1 MRIVCT
7 QGSIHPRP
15 KGCSPR
21 VYAELAKC
29 WSFEPSRRPEFAALE
44 SFFEGAVTDT
54 AIMGTAHSVASGK
67 TAMHQYEYGSDARG
81 GHGLGASGDANLDG
95 AGYVVGSPAAPGV
108 SAGDDY
114 EMPTADNMRRLS
126 AQDAAADE
134 GDDADGYEMPTD
146 DNMRRLSSGVSPV
159 STSGNAAAAT
169 ATVTNNDW
177 DHGSSATTALV
188 DAEYYIAA
196 NTLFGIAEEGSAG
209 AYANAP
215 VKETSFGTAAPEH
228 GKLAFVAV
236 VRFVLFV
243 CPLAHLAV
251 GYCARD

>member
-1 MRIVCT
+1 M
-7 QGSIHPRP
+7 
-15 KGCSPR
+15 
-21 VYAELAKC
+21 
-29 WSFEPSRRPEFAALE
+29 
-44 SFFEGAVTDT
+44 
-54 AIMGTAHSVASGK
+54 
-67 TAMHQYEYGSDARG
+67 
-81 GHGLGASGDANLDG
+81 GASGDANLDG
-95 AGYVVGSPAAPGV
+95 TGYVLGGNAVPPV

-114 EMPTADNMRRLS
+114 EMPTDDNMRRLS

-159 STSGNAAAAT
+159 STSGNAAGAT

-228 GKLAFVAV
+228 GKFAFVTVMRVGCFICQAC
-236 VRFVLFV
+236 RWPL
-243 CPLAHLAV
+243 CGTLGGWPLARAMTALHVRNLLGQSGAWDWTNE
-251 GYCARD
+251 GLCWWRE